1 MTVDFEFYRRMYSGV
16 RIPADEF
23 LKYSIKS
30 ENLLK
35 SMTKKEAWEN
45 VCFDMKMC
53 ICNIAEILFDKE
65 KIGMT
70 KSENNDGYSVTYSQK
85 AEICATAHMWLAN
98 SGLLWRG
105 FND

>member
-35 SMTKKEAWEN
+35 SMTKKEAWEYLN
-45 VCFDMKMC
+45 TVPIDFSDYTVNYRINGINTEC
-53 ICNIAEILFDKE
+53 
-65 KIGMT
+65 
-70 KSENNDGYSVTYSQK
+70 
-85 AEICATAHMWLAN
+85 
-98 SGLLWRG
+98 
-105 FND
+105 

>member
-45 VCFDMKMC
+45 V
-53 ICNIAEILFDKE
+53 
-65 KIGMT
+65 
-70 KSENNDGYSVTYSQK
+70 
-85 AEICATAHMWLAN
+85 
-98 SGLLWRG
+98 
-105 FND
+105 